1 MVKAS
6 TDIALRAEL
15 EDLIIDLY
23 ELHSV
28 ALEVQFNDVDLCQ
41 YNYWLHNTIGYT
53 ILAQEVVGTRRERS
67 PINQEEYFTKSEL
80 LELTDRVL
88 VNFNKTLMAYE
99 NETDTEFKEI
109 LNIIRLCLIKTKSH
123 AN

>member
-28 ALEVQFNDVDLCQ
+28 ALEVQFNDVDLCH
-41 YNYWLHNTIGYT
+41 YNYWLRNTIGYT
-53 ILAQEVVGTRRERS
+53 ILAQEIVGTRRERN
-67 PINQEEYFTKSEL
+67 PINQEGYYTKSEL
-80 LELTDRVL
+80 LQLTDRVL

-109 LNIIRLCLIKTKSH
+109 LNIIRLCLITTKSY

>member
-28 ALEVQFNDVDLCQ
+28 ALEVQFNDVDLCH
-41 YNYWLHNTIGYT
+41 YNYWLRNTIGYT
-53 ILAQEVVGTRRERS
+53 ILAQEIVGTRRERN
-67 PINQEEYFTKSEL
+67 PINQEGYYTKSEL
-80 LELTDRVL
+80 LQL
-88 VNFNKTLMAYE
+88 
-99 NETDTEFKEI
+99 TDTEFKEI
-109 LNIIRLCLIKTKSH
+109 LNIIRLCLIKTKSY